1 MFGRKL
7 KLLSENDLSNPIWA
21 VDRHSD
27 SWNYNLVVYRDFHS
41 GDFIWHENPIIV
53 TMSNNWTQDYCHFS
67 TKANLTLPK
76 YTSRF
81 HVDFRKGIVRPGQGQ
96 CPVILWSP
104 IWYYWQFSVDLYS
117 NGALSVKFLWECS
130 GRVRLARLTRFMFG
144 EILLMTSKVSQA
156 SFHTIQWCSGD
167 ADNRQQLELLS
178 AQCYD

>member
-7 KLLSENDLSNPIWA
+7 KLLSEDDLSNPIWA

-104 IWYYWQFSVDLYS
+104 I
-117 NGALSVKFLWECS
+117 
-130 GRVRLARLTRFMFG
+130 
-144 EILLMTSKVSQA
+144 
-156 SFHTIQWCSGD
+156 
-167 ADNRQQLELLS
+167 
-178 AQCYD
+178 